1 MGWFKK
7 KRRPVRFRPRYDPT
21 VRGIYDPGGREVLGP
36 DGTKYPNIV
45 SLYSGLETADASIWS
60 DLRELKRASRI
71 EAARGGHLRA
81 AVLTF
86 QREVVGG
93 GIHLH
98 SLHPNREVGAE
109 VERLWN
115 KWAADMA
122 DASGQQSLRS
132 LLHTMVASLIIDGE
146 ILVREHWENGYQL
159 MAIDTGMLRAQET
172 LPLEDGKFVRMGVE
186 MDEMR
191 RPVAYWI
198 TDAPLRNIVSGYTT
212 QARGY
217 PAERIIHV
225 FEHTM
230 PMQTRGV
237 PWAYATLRRFQEI
250 REYDESERKAAKL
263 ASNMYA
269 NYEPPAMDPLA
280 GNIGLGAAPGT
291 EPAGGR
297 PPTPGAGPSVDGK
310 VGVGVRDDP
319 GEAAMPGVMEP
330 GTIFPVQ
337 PGGKLNLHSPEHPNT
352 AYPDYIRANYQ
363 AAASAMGISY
373 AAMTGDLSQA
383 NFVSSR
389 MGRLA
394 ERGTIE
400 MVQNMVIEK
409 VLLRAYRK
417 WLLDMALRGMLP
429 AAPLEELEMV
439 EFVPPAHVH
448 VQPRE
453 TAAAWH
459 QLLEDGLASRA
470 ELIRERGRDPQ
481 TVFMEIEQEAAMMP
495 EPEPE
500 PEPAGGEAPPPEGE
514 SGLGDKRTRDEA
526 RRLAAEG
533 VSQSELGRRYGV
545 TRQAIAKLLAGH
557 THKMDARAP

>member
-1 MGWFKK
+1 
-7 KRRPVRFRPRYDPT
+7 
-21 VRGIYDPGGREVLGP
+21 
-36 DGTKYPNIV
+36 
-45 SLYSGLETADASIWS
+45 
-60 DLRELKRASRI
+60 
-71 EAARGGHLRA
+71 
-81 AVLTF
+81 
-86 QREVVGG
+86 
-93 GIHLH
+93 
-98 SLHPNREVGAE
+98 
-109 VERLWN
+109 
-115 KWAADMA
+115 MA

-132 LLHTMVASLIIDGE
+132 LLHTMVASLVIDGE
-146 ILVREHWENGYQL
+146 ILVREHWEDGYQL
-159 MAIDTGMLRAQET
+159 MVIDTGMLRAQET

-217 PAERIIHV
+217 PAERIIHAY
-225 FEHTM
+225 EHTM

-237 PWAYATLRRFQEI
+237 PWAFATLRRFQEI

-280 GNIGLGAAPGT
+280 GNLGLAAVPGA

-297 PPTPGAGPSVDGK
+297 PPTPGAGPDTDGK
-310 VGVGVRDDP
+310 TAVGVRDDGP
-319 GEAAMPGVMEP
+319 GVMPGTMEP

-409 VLLRAYRK
+409 VLMRAYRK
-417 WLLDMALRGMLP
+417 WLLDMSLRGMLP
-429 AAPLEELEMV
+429 AGSLEELEMV
-439 EFVPPAHVH
+439 EFVPPVMEH

-453 TAAAWH
+453 VAAANH
-459 QLLEDGLASRA
+459 QMIEDGVVSRS
-470 ELIRERGRDPQ
+470 EIIRMRGRDPQ
-481 TVFMEIEQEAAMMP
+481 TVFMEIEQEAAMFEP
-495 EPEPE
+495 EPAPE
-500 PEPAGGEAPPPEGE
+500 PEPAGEEAPPPEGE
-514 SGLGDKRTRDEA
+514 SGLGDKQTRDEV

-533 VSQSELGRRYGV
+533 ASQSELGRRYGV

-557 THKMDARAP
+557 THKMDARTP